1 MANEKTS
8 GYAGN
13 RRPTA
18 TYQSSLS
25 ARGGMTVSPSGS
37 PPGPPGSLRTGPSL
51 GAQSSPS
58 ARSWFPSPEYR
69 KQLGGSC

>member
-1 MANEKTS
+1 MANEKPRS
-8 GYAGN
+8 GGN
-13 RRPTA
+13 RRPAA

-25 ARGGMTVSPSGS
+25 GRGGMTLSPSGS

-58 ARSWFPSPEYR
+58 ARSFPSPEYR